1 MRMYVSMTHEMKMR
15 GIYAGIDCC
24 CNAGSIAI
32 SNEAPLWSGI
42 GRENKFPIAYGTWLA
57 AWPTERSSPPSSSLP
72 CLVASSEG
80 RSVSSA

>member
-32 SNEAPLWSGI
+32 SNEAPL
-42 GRENKFPIAYGTWLA
+42 
-57 AWPTERSSPPSSSLP
+57 SSDIDR
-72 CLVASSEG
+72 V
-80 RSVSSA
+80 